1 MFNFITSLILAS
13 LLFPSGLNFFWQNQI
28 NFPLKSLAPVNE
40 APQKI
45 INQSL
50 GLKTTAKSILV
61 VDEKTGT
68 VLYQKN
74 PNQVLPIASI
84 TKLVTAL
91 VFLDTKPDWKMEIE
105 ILDSDQRP
113 GGMVYLL
120 PGERVKVKDLFNLML
135 VASANEAA
143 IALVRQTGLDNFN
156 QKMNQK
162 AQELGLKES
171 YFLEPSG
178 ISPENVSSVTDLI
191 KLIRVVF
198 SQSEIIEAVTS
209 PTLEFKVLNRER
221 QVKAFNTDSLLTSF
235 LNQSQYKISVG
246 KNGHLDEAGYSLVA
260 KIKKQNGPVFLVT
273 LLGSESIRDRSQ
285 EIKGVVDWVERNY
298 EWQK

>member
-1 MFNFITSLILAS
+1 MFNFITSLILASLLFPSGLNFFCFFFFFFFFFFSYFPPTFFPPS

-84 TKLVTAL
+84 TKLMTAL

-143 IALVRQTGLDNFN
+143 IALVRQTGL
-156 QKMNQK
+156 
-162 AQELGLKES
+162 
-171 YFLEPSG
+171 
-178 ISPENVSSVTDLI
+178 
-191 KLIRVVF
+191 
-198 SQSEIIEAVTS
+198 
-209 PTLEFKVLNRER
+209 
-221 QVKAFNTDSLLTSF
+221 
-235 LNQSQYKISVG
+235 
-246 KNGHLDEAGYSLVA
+246 
-260 KIKKQNGPVFLVT
+260 
-273 LLGSESIRDRSQ
+273 
-285 EIKGVVDWVERNY
+285 
-298 EWQK
+298 